1 MPRRRRKRIW
11 FAFLIILIFALFLLY
26 EQNKKV
32 KLTLLYWNDFHAA
45 IKSYPSSEEDS
56 ALISGSAYFAGY
68 LDSLKTLDPNSIIVC
83 AGDEFTGDPLSTL
96 TSGRAQIEI
105 LNYLKPDIFELGN
118 HEFDYGIE
126 NLKKD
131 IEVAQFP
138 VVCANLVYKK
148 NKELFVH
155 PYIILNRGKL
165 KITFIGLITEGLDK
179 MLKQSE
185 ELEVLNA
192 ESTLTFYMNELEEK
206 TDLQILVSHMGV
218 QKDKSIAQKIEGLE
232 LIIGGHSHTTIFK
245 PFKINNTLICQA
257 GSRGRY
263 LGKLELFL
271 NSKGEIISYHNN
283 LIETRIDGVKP
294 DSLVQNRIE
303 ELERNTGIDL
313 DEKIGELVTPW
324 IRKDDEE
331 SNIGNFLADAMKSY
345 AKTDVAFTNSGG
357 IRKNLGVGPITVRD
371 IWEITPFSD
380 RLVVI
385 ELTGEKLLNVLEKNC
400 RKGIDLL
407 QVSGLK
413 YSYTL
418 ERPFGERVIEVK
430 VNNRDIIPNK
440 NYKVVIND
448 YILAQSKD
456 FLGIPKQNLKYE
468 FLPDLD
474 REVFLRE
481 VKRKGQI
488 NSKIEGRIIRSGN
501 RSAGLEKVRGKMAAE
516 VNVERG

>member
-56 ALISGSAYFAGY
+56 ALISGSDYFAGY

-148 NKELFVH
+148 NNELFVQ

-165 KITFIGLITEGLDK
+165 RIAFIGLITEGLEK
-179 MLKQSE
+179 MLKQNE

-192 ESTLTFYMNELEEK
+192 ESTLTFYMKGLEEK
-206 TDLQILVSHMGV
+206 SDFQILVSHMGD
-218 QKDKSIAQKIEGLE
+218 QKDKSIARNIEGLE

-271 NSKGEIISYHNN
+271 NSKGEIVSYHNN
-283 LIETRIDGVKP
+283 LIETRINGVKP

-313 DEKIGELVTPW
+313 DEKIGDLLTPW
-324 IRKDDEE
+324 VRKDDEE
-331 SNIGNFLADAMKSY
+331 SNIGNFLADAMRSY
-345 AKTDVAFTNSGG
+345 ARADVAFTNSGG
-357 IRKNLGVGPITVRD
+357 IRKNLRVGPITVRD
-371 IWEITPFSD
+371 IWEIAPFSD
-380 RLVVI
+380 RLVVLKI
-385 ELTGEKLLNVLEKNC
+385 TGEELLNILEKNC

-407 QVSGLK
+407 QVSGVR

-418 ERPFGERVIEVK
+418 ERPFGERVIEIK

-440 NYKVVIND
+440 SYKVVIND
-448 YILAQSKD
+448 YILGQSKD
-456 FLGIPKQNLKYE
+456 FLGIPKQNLEYE

-474 REVFLRE
+474 REVFIRE

-488 NSKIEGRIIRSGN
+488 NSKIEGRIIRSVEVKQ
-501 RSAGLEKVRGKMAAE
+501 RAAKE
-516 VNVERG
+516 VVS